1 MILMISASW
10 VAGQQPPSPRRDSG
24 KDDNLVTDP
33 GRERKRLGCRWLTL
47 LSALLGSG
55 SRSLRP
61 GCGVQHI
68 GGPVPGHEA
77 RVVPVARAL
86 LEEALTEVRA
96 DAAARR
102 HQPEVAAATATGPG
116 SATGRRAWRGPP
128 AARPRV
134 PRTSPPP
141 PPPRR
146 RGAEPQ
152 PHAPEPGRG
161 QSRRLP
167 RLNPSRP
174 RCSRDTAAIF
184 RSASVLAAGAAAPP
198 PARPRPQPRPPR
210 PHDGHL

>member
-1 MILMISASW
+1 MQKDVPLPLTPPPSLLNS
-10 VAGQQPPSPRRDSG
+10 QQPPSPRRDSG

-152 PHAPEPGRG
+152 PHAPEPGRVT
-161 QSRRLP
+161 SAKCEKLP
-167 RLNPSRP
+167 EEQDKDDHMDRGSSNRE
-174 RCSRDTAAIF
+174 
-184 RSASVLAAGAAAPP
+184 GAVGEAESSTL
-198 PARPRPQPRPPR
+198 RTLVNSHVRNIS
-210 PHDGHL
+210 